1 MTKSDKHKT
10 SRQDTKDLGAHSQT
24 GPGPKPTEG
33 GTPNLPPPPEGGIP
47 NPSSPPGGRTPNET
61 LTTTALS
68 PDQLEQLKAK
78 AAKADEHWDRLLRTA
93 AELDNFRKRAARDR
107 QDALRMANENLLQ
120 KLIPVLDNFEGA
132 LAAAGKSQSEHAQ
145 SLQSGVAMICSQLK
159 AALAEAGLE
168 EIDAT
173 NQPFDPNWH
182 EAISQVETDDAPE
195 GHVVQQLRK
204 GYKLRERLLRPASVV
219 VARKPADKATSDA
232 AGNAPSLKP

>member
-1 MTKSDKHKT
+1 MSAKEKWWKATNAPEALPPAETD
-10 SRQDTKDLGAHSQT
+10 Q
-24 GPGPKPTEG
+24 PTETASAAAG
-33 GTPNLPPPPEGGIP
+33 SREAPAETTVPAEAPLTPQQIE
-47 NPSSPPGGRTPNET
+47 E
-61 LTTTALS
+61 
-68 PDQLEQLKAK
+68 LKLK

-219 VARKPADKATSDA
+219 VARKPAAQATSDA